1 MFEESVKGVL
11 QESVAVLPAAFT
23 RDDFVRELNT
33 YLEYSGKPVRLT
45 SRFKVNAIDVP
56 RYYDPQRYPELLKQT
71 DFRQWAEPL
80 LADANLRML
89 DPPMQ
94 KLRKLAVELGIDWN
108 AATSVIRRAA
118 DQLRPDQRPAA
129 IQRGEFCERI
139 IEELRRIR
147 EGQKGFRTFEELER
161 IYPNYE
167 VVHILRDPPF
177 ESEDRETLVRP
188 HRWER
193 VVTYATLILMRYF
206 KKSEHTINR
215 DRKQFKA
222 SIRPRKS
229 RNNQNR

>member
-11 QESVAVLPAAFT
+11 QKSVAALPVAFT
-23 RDDFVRELNT
+23 RDDFVRELKT
-33 YLEYSGKPVRLT
+33 YLEYSGKPIRLT

-56 RYYDPQRYPELLKQT
+56 RYDPQRYPELLEQT

-80 LADANLRML
+80 LADVNLRML

-94 KLRKLAVELGIDWN
+94 ELRKRAGELAIDWN

-118 DQLRPDQRPAA
+118 DQLLPDKRPEA
-129 IQRGEFCERI
+129 IQRGEFCAQI

-147 EGQKGFRTFEELER
+147 EGRKGFRTFEDVER

-167 VVHILRDPPF
+167 VVRILKRPPF
-177 ESEDRETLVRP
+177 ESEDREALASP

-222 SIRPRKS
+222 SIGPRKS

>member
-1 MFEESVKGVL
+1 MFEQSVKGVL
-11 QESVAVLPAAFT
+11 QESVAVLPVAFT
-23 RDDFVRELNT
+23 RDDFVREIHT
-33 YLEYSGKPVRLT
+33 YLEYSGKPIRLT

-80 LADANLRML
+80 LADVNLRML
-89 DPPMQ
+89 DPPRQ
-94 KLRKLAVELGIDWN
+94 KLRKLAVDLAIDWN

-118 DQLRPDQRPAA
+118 DQLRPGQRPVA

-167 VVHILRDPPF
+167 VVHILKDPL
-177 ESEDRETLVRP
+177 ESEDRKTLASP
-188 HRWER
+188 NHWER
-193 VVTYATLILMRYF
+193 VVTYASGILERYF
-206 KKSEHTINR
+206 EKSEHTIR
-215 DRKQFKA
+215 QDRKRFKA
-222 SIRPRKS
+222 SMCRNS
-229 RNNQNR
+229 R